1 MKTRLLSPLTF
12 IFAAAVLAGCASPR
26 PPVQNAPVAPPPG
39 KPGVAAPA
47 AVTLPAEQKRLA
59 ELFRGTPVVVELTG
73 DNALRVEVPLK
84 YSFDKGK
91 SAVRPPLAKVLDHL
105 VPSAKS
111 PGARTRVTAP
121 GDSGAGTLARD
132 RAAAARDYMVGKG
145 APATSFNVAGSS
157 DDAVEVVVTAT
168 H

>member
-1 MKTRLLSPLTF
+1 MKTRFLSPLTF
-12 IFAAAVLAGCASPR
+12 TLAAAVLAGCASNR
-26 PPVQNAPVAPPPG
+26 PVQTAPVAPPP
-39 KPGVAAPA
+39 KPGAAAPA

-59 ELFRGTPVVVELTG
+59 ELFRGTPVQVELTG

-91 SAVRPPLAKVLDHL
+91 SAVRPPLAKVLEHL

-111 PGARTRVTAP
+111 PGAKTRVTAP

-145 APATSFNVAGSS
+145 APATSFSVAGSS

-168 H
+168 R